1 MSQSHET
8 SNLLDAVAKVLL
20 RCFVLGYLFLLL
32 WFGGYLVAG
41 DFIYRLNS
49 RLFGVT
55 QHEMNLM
62 HFFGMALVKLILFV
76 FFLFPYVSIRLVLRS
91 RAT

>member
-32 WFGGYLVAG
+32 WLGGYLVAG